1 MPALPSGVRGA
12 VITGWGTALG
22 PTTLTNHDLEKTLDT
37 SHEWIVERSGIHE
50 RHVDGTTVGMSV
62 ESGRKA
68 LEMAGVDPTD
78 IDALVLAT
86 TTPYDFVEEF
96 ARSLGFDDVMVVVAW
111 DPPRSCRIEK
121 RGRVVKG
128 WAEVHVEPTPHGSRV
143 VWREVAHTVGV
154 PRFAARLEEA
164 AGRRLF
170 GRVVDHL
177 LRT

>member
-1 MPALPSGVRGA
+1 VGAFEVVREVPMEPAEVFAR
-12 VITGWGTALG
+12 
-22 PTTLTNHDLEKTLDT
+22 LTD
-37 SHEWIVERSGIHE
+37 WE
-50 RHVDGTTVGMSV
+50 RHGEAVPLTRIRRT
-62 ESGRKA
+62 ESGFVART
-68 LEMAGVDPTD
+68 GVGP
-78 IDALVLAT
+78 
-86 TTPYDFVEEF
+86 
-96 ARSLGFDDVMVVVAW
+96 LGFDDVMDVVAW

>member
-1 MPALPSGVRGA
+1 MEPAEVFAR
-12 VITGWGTALG
+12 
-22 PTTLTNHDLEKTLDT
+22 LTD
-37 SHEWIVERSGIHE
+37 WE
-50 RHVDGTTVGMSV
+50 RHGEAVPLTRIRRT
-62 ESGRKA
+62 ESGFVART
-68 LEMAGVDPTD
+68 GVGP
-78 IDALVLAT
+78 
-86 TTPYDFVEEF
+86 
-96 ARSLGFDDVMVVVAW
+96 LGFDDVMDVVAW

-128 WAEVHVEPTPHGSRV
+128 
-143 VWREVAHTVGV
+143 TVGV

>member
-1 MPALPSGVRGA
+1 MEPAEVFAR
-12 VITGWGTALG
+12 
-22 PTTLTNHDLEKTLDT
+22 LTD
-37 SHEWIVERSGIHE
+37 WE
-50 RHVDGTTVGMSV
+50 RHGEAVPLTRIRRTDTGFVARTAVG
-62 ESGRKA
+62 
-68 LEMAGVDPTD
+68 P
-78 IDALVLAT
+78 I
-86 TTPYDFVEEF
+86 
-96 ARSLGFDDVMVVVAW
+96 GFDDVMDVVAW

-121 RGRVVKG
+121 RGRVVTG

>member
-1 MPALPSGVRGA
+1 MEPTEVFARLTDWERHGEA
-12 VITGWGTALG
+12 VPLTRIRRTKTGFVARTALG
-22 PTTLTNHDLEKTLDT
+22 P
-37 SHEWIVERSGIHE
+37 V
-50 RHVDGTTVGMSV
+50 
-62 ESGRKA
+62 
-68 LEMAGVDPTD
+68 
-78 IDALVLAT
+78 
-86 TTPYDFVEEF
+86 
-96 ARSLGFDDVMVVVAW
+96 GFDDVMDVVAW

-128 WAEVHVEPTPHGSRV
+128 WAEVHVHPTPHGSRV